1 MKVGS
6 INYHRKF
13 YICGFYLVLPSF
25 CFYSVHIASLISRV
39 ARYTTSN
46 PDNLPSN
53 KIQKSD
59 EAN

>member
-1 MKVGS
+1 MHNHALLLFKVGS

-39 ARYTTSN
+39 ARYTYF
-46 PDNLPSN
+46 
-53 KIQKSD
+53 
-59 EAN
+59 